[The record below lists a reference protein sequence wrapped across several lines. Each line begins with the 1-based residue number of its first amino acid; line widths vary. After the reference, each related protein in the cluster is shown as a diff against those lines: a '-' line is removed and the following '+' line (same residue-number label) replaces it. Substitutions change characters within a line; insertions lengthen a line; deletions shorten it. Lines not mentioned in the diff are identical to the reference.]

1 MAVLRGVIDR
11 HEVVTENAPRDRQR
25 SLAYQACRDRAGKAV
40 MSGSK
45 RSMNQIQ
52 KRVGVMGAFRPV
64 PEP

>member
-45 RSMNQIQ
+45 RSMN
-52 KRVGVMGAFRPV
+52 
-64 PEP
+64 